1 MRASIETS
9 RPLAALIAFVAWFG
23 VVLQLYLSLRL
34 TDARGMS
41 TMQGLAIYFGY
52 FTVLTNILV
61 AVAATWPAALPAT
74 APGRFFTQ
82 PAAIGWVA
90 SSIAFVG
97 VAYFVLLRH
106 VWNPQGLQ
114 LLADVLMHYI
124 VPALV
129 VLYSA
134 IALRR
139 TTLRWTAPLWWSLYP
154 VIYFVYVLVRG
165 ALMGRYPYHFI
176 DVSQLGYALTLRNAL
191 GLWVAFLV
199 LAYVLL
205 LLWRI
210 PQGRQVRLQESDGQA
225 E

>member
-9 RPLAALIAFVAWFG
+9 RPLAALIAIVAWSG

-41 TMQGLAIYFGY
+41 TLQGLAIYFGY

-61 AVAATWPAALPAT
+61 AVASTWPAALPAT

-114 LLADVLMHYI
+114 LVADVLMHYI

-154 VIYFVYVLVRG
+154 VIYFVYVLLRG